1 MNPPVE
7 TSRLSR
13 ILSLPHTLCLSAAVI
28 FFVAACACLTQGT
41 GQATAAIDPNH
52 ETGISTPIEEA
63 ALHTALEDDVKQG
76 RAALIYYKET
86 TPLKEAQPTE
96 PAPVERTAPE
106 EKPRSPFVPD
116 ITRGDASLKE
126 VALTFDGGSG
136 KVGETYEIL
145 DVLRKR
151 YIKATIFLTGQ
162 FIREN
167 PEAVRRIVAD
177 GHEVGNHT
185 LNHPHLT
192 AFARDYRHTTLEGV
206 NASVIRQ
213 ELEGAD
219 DLFREVTGTE
229 MAPLWRAPY
238 GEINSNIRRWALE
251 DGYVH
256 IGWTSDYENR
266 ESLDTLDWVR
276 DRSSRFYRTP
286 EEIKARVMNFG
297 KGRGGV
303 GGGIIL
309 MHLNTGRGNDR
320 AALMLGDMLDSLAR
334 RGYRFVKV
342 STLIEGNRLLREA
355 RNRRSAQMASANLS
369 GIFHR

>member
-1 MNPPVE
+1 MNLPVE
-7 TSRLSR
+7 TSRLRS

-41 GQATAAIDPNH
+41 GQATAALDTSH
-52 ETGISTPIEEA
+52 ETGISTPVEEA
-63 ALHTALEDDVKQG
+63 ALHTALEDDIKQG

-86 TPLKEAQPTE
+86 KPLQKTPPIET
-96 PAPVERTAPE
+96 PVERTAPTE
-106 EKPRSPFVPD
+106 RPRSPFVPD

-145 DVLRKR
+145 DALRKR
-151 YIKATIFLTGQ
+151 RIKATIFLTGQ

-192 AFARDYRHTTLEGV
+192 AFARDFRHTTLEGV
-206 NASVIRQ
+206 NSSVIKQ

-219 DLFREVTGTE
+219 DLFREVTGEE

-238 GEINSNIRRWALE
+238 GEINGSIRRWALE

-286 EEIKARVMNFG
+286 EEIKARVMSFG
-297 KGRGGV
+297 KGRSGV

-334 RGYRFVKV
+334 RGYRFVRV
-342 STLIEGNRLLREA
+342 STLIKGNRLLREA
-355 RNRRSAQMASANLS
+355 RNRKSAQVASADLS
-369 GIFHR
+369 GILHR